1 MDDGVVDGGVG
12 HAEPSDGVGVGG
24 FELVEVDALIGG
36 LVAVASGFGAGV
48 GDLLVILLSLEAV
61 KKPDGK
67 YRQAG
72 HNRDACKKHNDL
84 LRGNFTPPSLS
95 DGVGGG
101 LGFFSGF
108 LMDLGGFWGFCGGF
122 LRFL

>member
-61 KKPDGK
+61 KKPDGEH
-67 YRQAG
+67 RQAG
-72 HNRDACKKHNDL
+72 HNRDAC
-84 LRGNFTPPSLS
+84 
-95 DGVGGG
+95 
-101 LGFFSGF
+101 
-108 LMDLGGFWGFCGGF
+108 
-122 LRFL
+122 